1 MILLTEPDQ
10 IEKARLL
17 TLRAMLKL
25 EILGMHR
32 SKGSSAYT
40 IVKKE
45 FSWKGNKQSIF
56 DKLNNYIEEL
66 A

>member
-1 MILLTEPDQ
+1 
-10 IEKARLL
+10 
-17 TLRAMLKL
+17 MLKL

-32 SKGSSAYT
+32 SKGYSAYT